1 MLFSFVGFGNC
12 SFHTL
17 SHVPF
22 HIRFNAVKCFSP
34 FRNRSFRTAFSYLS
48 GMMFFFFNFHLF
60 IFIFY
65 RVLNHFSSTMNFWIS
80 RFLELCQFK
89 IWRTMT
95 TADINKPNTLKEL
108 KTIYTMQFSL
118 KHFLFLFFTWTWMW
132 EICLNFVL
140 KYTKIR

>member
-1 MLFSFVGFGNC
+1 MLFSFVDFGNC
-12 SFHTL
+12 SFQTL

-22 HIRFNAVKCFSP
+22 HIRFNVVKCFSP

-48 GMMFFFFNFHLF
+48 GMIVLNFHLF

-65 RVLNHFSSTMNFWIS
+65 CVLNHFSSTMNFWIS

-95 TADINKPNTLKEL
+95 TADRNKPNTLKEL
-108 KTIYTMQFSL
+108 KTSICNSL
-118 KHFLFLFFTWTWMW
+118 WSIILFLFFTWTWMW

>member
-12 SFHTL
+12 SFQTL

-48 GMMFFFFNFHLF
+48 GVMVSSFFFFNFHLF

-95 TADINKPNTLKEL
+95 TADRNKPNTLKEL
-108 KTIYTMQFSL
+108 KTSICNSL
-118 KHFLFLFFTWTWMW
+118 WSIILLFIFYVDVNVRDMLEFCT
-132 EICLNFVL
+132 
-140 KYTKIR
+140 